1 MYGVRRLPCIP
12 CVQCTHL
19 CSVYCAPCRYS
30 FMDVFFRS
38 NDGGGGQRRST
49 VPADGRR
56 YLSTVALEDR
66 VHGWSTHHH
75 LRGILWAREFVE

>member
-1 MYGVRRLPCIP
+1 
-12 CVQCTHL
+12 
-19 CSVYCAPCRYS
+19 
-30 FMDVFFRS
+30 MDVFFRS

-66 VHGWSTHHH
+66 VYGWSTHHH
-75 LRGILWAREFVE
+75 LRGMLWAREFAGCESSSRRVCVEEICVGDT